1 MMKGVSPMKTDALTN
16 PVIKAAIEALQNG
29 DRKTWSALFEPDAE
43 LYDDGSP
50 RSLKEF
56 TRDAFGRER
65 FTSIER
71 VENNG
76 LDLTGAFHSERWGD
90 FQTYFR
96 FQLSPAGKINRH
108 WAGNLME
115 TIWCPRRGR
124 ALFGRISEC
133 IR

>member
-1 MMKGVSPMKTDALTN
+1 MLKGVSPMKTDALTN

-56 TRDAFGRER
+56 TRDAFGHER
-65 FTSIER
+65 FTSIDR

-76 LDLTGAFHSERWGD
+76 LDSDRRIPLGPMG
-90 FQTYFR
+90 R
-96 FQLSPAGKINRH
+96 FSDILQVS
-108 WAGNLME
+108 
-115 TIWCPRRGR
+115 
-124 ALFGRISEC
+124 ALAYR
-133 IR
+133 